1 MLLYIDSMKVS
12 SVEQM
17 RDLDRTAIEQLGIP
31 EELLMENAGL
41 AVYHAIQRTCSV
53 SGRSFTVV
61 CGTGNNG
68 GDGFVVAR
76 KLYSEGGEV
85 SVFLLG
91 PREKLSGAA
100 KLNADI
106 LDGIG
111 VEVRDGSALD
121 KLQVSIE
128 ESDAVIDA
136 VFGTGL
142 TRAVEGK
149 YRDAIELI
157 NGARGLVY
165 SVDIP
170 SGVNGDTGAVMG
182 VAVMADFTVTFG
194 LPKVGNIVY
203 PGWDHCGNVSVTHIS
218 FPPSLYG
225 SEHLK
230 TEIAVPSMLP
240 ERPAHG
246 HKSTFGTALFI
257 AGAAQYYGAPYFS
270 SMSFLRCGGGYA
282 RLAST
287 SSVISTVAAKSSEI
301 VFHPVKETATGSI
314 AYQNLDVIRMLAA
327 QVGFVVLGPG
337 ISLGDETQKLALE
350 LIPSIDKPL
359 LLDGDGLTAAAK
371 NPLMLEK
378 RSKPTILTPHPGEMA
393 RLTGL
398 SVKEIEANRVET
410 AREYASKFKSIIVL
424 KGAHTVTAFPNGRV
438 AVNMSGNSGMGTA
451 GSGDVLTGIIAAM
464 VLQNLPLEEA
474 VITGV
479 FLHGFA
485 GDIAAKKF
493 GEDGM
498 TAGDILNT
506 LPEAVTHYREEYHS
520 LVANH
525 YNRIHIE

>member
-41 AVYHAIQRTCSV
+41 AVYHVIRRTCGV

-76 KLYSEGGEV
+76 KLHSEGGEV

-100 KLNADI
+100 ELNAGI
-106 LDGIG
+106 LDGVGIEIC
-111 VEVRDGSALD
+111 EVTDLD
-121 KLQVSIE
+121 RLRLSLE

-136 VFGTGL
+136 LFGTGL
-142 TRAVEGK
+142 TRTVEGN
-149 YRDAIELI
+149 YRDAIKMI
-157 NGARGLVY
+157 NASRGLVY

-170 SGVNGDTGAVMG
+170 SGVNGNTGEVMG
-182 VAVMADFTVTFG
+182 VAVTADFTITFG

-203 PGWDHCGNVSVTHIS
+203 PGWDHCGNLSVTHIS
-218 FPPSLYG
+218 FPPALYG

-240 ERPAHG
+240 PRPADG

-282 RLAST
+282 RLVST
-287 SSVISTVAAKSSEI
+287 PSVISAAAAKSSEI
-301 VFHPVKETATGSI
+301 VFHPVKESATGSI
-314 AYQNLDVIRMLAA
+314 AYQNIDVIKMLAA
-327 QVGFVVLGPG
+327 QAGFVVLGPG

-350 LIPSIDKPL
+350 LVPSNDKPL
-359 LLDGDGLTAAAK
+359 LLDGDGLTAVAK

-378 RSKPTILTPHPGEMA
+378 RSGPTILTPHPGEMA

-410 AREYASKFKSIIVL
+410 VREYASKFKAIIVL

-464 VLQNLPLEEA
+464 AVQDLPLEEA

-485 GDIAAKKF
+485 GDIAAGKL

-506 LPEAVTHYREEYHS
+506 LPEAVKHYREEYHA
-520 LVANH
+520 LVTNH
-525 YNRIHIE
+525 YNRIRIE